1 MTRGFFYC
9 RITAVKF
16 FAFTGKGGI
25 VMSKNLKISMLLD
38 FYGEL
43 LTEKQRL
50 ALVYYYD
57 EDCSLFEIA
66 ETMSVS
72 RQGARDFIKRGEQQL
87 LEFEEKLGLAEK
99 FMRINQLA
107 DEIVSISETEKL
119 PARINELISEIKNN
133 L

>member
-1 MTRGFFYC
+1 
-9 RITAVKF
+9 
-16 FAFTGKGGI
+16 
-25 VMSKNLKISMLLD
+25 MSKNLKITMLLD

-43 LTEKQRL
+43 LTEKQRA
-50 ALVYYYD
+50 ALIYYYD

-87 LEFEEKLGLAEK
+87 LDFEEKLGLAER
-99 FMRINQLA
+99 FMKITQLA
-107 DEIVSISETEKL
+107 DEIERVSNNENL
-119 PARINELISEIKNN
+119 PLRIKELIAEIKNN

>member
-1 MTRGFFYC
+1 
-9 RITAVKF
+9 
-16 FAFTGKGGI
+16 
-25 VMSKNLKISMLLD
+25 MSKNLKITMLLD

-43 LTEKQRL
+43 LTEKQRT
-50 ALVYYYD
+50 ALTYYYD

-87 LEFEEKLGLAEK
+87 LDFEEKLGLAER
-99 FMRINQLA
+99 FMKITQLT
-107 DEIVSISETEKL
+107 DEIEKLSETVGLAPQVE
-119 PARINELISEIKNN
+119 RLIDEIKSN